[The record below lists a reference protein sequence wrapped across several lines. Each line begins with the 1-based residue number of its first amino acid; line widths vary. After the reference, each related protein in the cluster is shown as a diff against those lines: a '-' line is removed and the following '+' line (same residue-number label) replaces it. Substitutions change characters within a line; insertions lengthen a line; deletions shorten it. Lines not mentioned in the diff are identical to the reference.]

1 MRRQFKPA
9 LPRPEDFDLFWTST
23 RMQLE
28 RIAPEIERSPL
39 QADGPSGLLAER
51 VTFTS
56 LGRARITAYLL
67 HWSGPEPRP
76 LIIYSHGYGGR
87 CDPRW
92 DWAARGFNV
101 LGVDVR
107 GFGLSADALPRPS
120 RWGYVLTG
128 IEAPETSVLRLA
140 VCDYMQAARI
150 GKMLCAGRTS
160 RIVLHGVSFAGGL
173 ALMAEA
179 VLQTADLLAV
189 GVPTF
194 GWAEGRSFF
203 VRSGSGAE
211 ISAYLDARPELI
223 DDVMLVLSYFDTVS
237 FAERV
242 TCPTLVGLGLEDEV
256 VPAKTV
262 YAIANHL
269 AGPHEI
275 MEFPVSHSDSPE
287 EQLWRRFEDRW
298 TGLAER
304 GAPDDFGQLRFSH
317 PWEG

>member
-1 MRRQFKPA
+1 MRRKFKPS
-9 LPRPEDFDLFWTST
+9 LRRPEDFDLFWTST

-28 RIAPEIERSPL
+28 RVDPEVERSIL
-39 QADGPSGLLAER
+39 QADGPPGVKGEV

-56 LGRARITAYLL
+56 LGRARITSYLL
-67 HWSGPEPRP
+67 HRPDPEPRP
-76 LIIYSHGYGGR
+76 LVIHSHGYGCR
-87 CDPRW
+87 CVPRW
-92 DWAARGFNV
+92 DWAERGFNV
-101 LGVDVR
+101 LGVDIR
-107 GFGLSADALPRPS
+107 GFGRSVSALPTPS

-140 VCDYMQAARI
+140 VCDYMQAARV
-150 GKMLCAGRTS
+150 GTMLCAGRTS

-173 ALMAEA
+173 ALMSES

-194 GWAEGRSFF
+194 GWAEGRNFF

-211 ISAYLDARPELI
+211 ISAYLDVHPELT

-237 FAERV
+237 FADRV
-242 TCPTLVGLGLEDEV
+242 RCPTLVGLGLDDDV

-269 AGPHEI
+269 AGRHEI
-275 MEFPVSHSDSPE
+275 MEFPVSHSDRPE
-287 EQLWRRFEDRW
+287 EQLWRRFEDTW
-298 TGLAER
+298 TALAAW
-304 GAPDDFGQLRFSH
+304 GVPDEFGQLRFRH